1 MIIAGYFIVGF
12 LFPKSMG
19 RYPAFVLIFLLDLY
33 LWSAIKNWIYAKHRI
48 IMSSLFFLYWMP
60 LLLFTVT
67 ILISVFQSI
76 HVSNTALYLYISGVT
91 IISYTAK
98 IIAAIF
104 ILVTDIIR
112 AVQLT
117 YRFVNSKRKKQ
128 QLSKQ
133 FPKISRNRFIKKI
146 GLIAGGTAL
155 SAMLI
160 GRFKWV
166 SDFRLRSEYIK
177 IKKLPLAFNGM
188 KIIHFSDMHL
198 GSWPSKTPISTVVD
212 IINAESPDIVF
223 FTGDLVNFSSREA
236 FKYESI
242 LKEIKAR
249 YGIYA
254 VLGNH
259 DYGDY
264 VRWEN
269 TEEKIKNMRQ
279 LFDFYK
285 RLGWKLLRNENH
297 IIHKSGQKLAI
308 LGVENWGDNPR
319 FPQMADV
326 NLAMKGV
333 ENIDVKILLSHD
345 PSHWD
350 KIISK
355 KYTDIDLTLSGH
367 THGFQFGIETSVFR
381 WSPAQYLYKYW
392 AGLYQINEQYIYV
405 NRGTGFLGYPG
416 RIGILPEVTSITLMK

>member
-1 MIIAGYFIVGF
+1 MIIAGYFIVG
-12 LFPKSMG
+12 LVFPKSVG
-19 RYPAFVLIFLLDLY
+19 RYPVFVLVFLLDLY
-33 LWSAIKNWIYAKHRI
+33 LWSAIKSWIYSKHRI

-60 LLLFTVT
+60 LVIFIVT
-67 ILISVFQSI
+67 TLIGVFKPI

-91 IISYTAK
+91 LISYAAK

-104 ILVTDIIR
+104 IVVTDIIR
-112 AVQLT
+112 AVQLM
-117 YRFVNSKRKKQ
+117 YRFINSKRRKQ
-128 QLSKQ
+128 ELSKE
-133 FPKISRNRFIKKI
+133 FPRISRNRFIRKL
-146 GLIAGGTAL
+146 GLIAAGAAL
-155 SAMLI
+155 SGMLI

-166 SDFRLRSEYIK
+166 TDFRLRSEYLK
-177 IKKLPLAFNGM
+177 LKKLPEAFNGL
-188 KIIHFSDMHL
+188 KIIHFSDLHL
-198 GSWPSKTPISTVVD
+198 GSWPSKTPISAVVD
-212 IINAESPDIVF
+212 IINAESPDIVL

-236 FKYESI
+236 FKYETI

-259 DYGDY
+259 DYGNY

-269 TEEKIKNMRQ
+269 TEEKIKNMHQ

-285 RLGWKLLRNENH
+285 RLGWKLLRNENQ
-297 IIHKSGQKLAI
+297 IIYKSGQRLAI

-319 FPQMADV
+319 YPQMGDV

-333 ENIDVKILLSHD
+333 GDTDVKILLSHD

-355 KYTDIDLTLSGH
+355 KHTDIDLTLSGH
-367 THGFQFGIETSVFR
+367 THGFQFGIETPLFR

-416 RIGILPEVTSITLMK
+416 RIGILPEITSITLMK